1 MAPFA
6 FSPIVL
12 AVSSVIASHW
22 AHQILYHQLRVAS
35 LKLPLGVF
43 VAVMLAIFLGPFL
56 LFSAPLR
63 QLKRRSLLEYGA
75 LVGEHGW
82 LVQKR
87 WILGEPVE
95 DQGLLGAPE
104 LGPVADTVSMY
115 EAVERIKM
123 APLGMQS
130 VLAIVAPVLLPM
142 IPVFAVEVPVKDILL
157 KLLGVLI

>member
-1 MAPFA
+1 M
-6 FSPIVL
+6 
-12 AVSSVIASHW
+12 
-22 AHQILYHQLRVAS
+22 
-35 LKLPLGVF
+35 
-43 VAVMLAIFLGPFL
+43 
-56 LFSAPLR
+56 
-63 QLKRRSLLEYGA
+63 
-75 LVGEHGW
+75 GEHGW
-82 LVQKR
+82 LVQRR

-130 VLAIVAPVLLPM
+130 VFAIVAPVLLPM